1 MRVKTNNDKTY
12 GVLELLFLTGTD
24 ASPTNKNQMPNKI
37 LFILWASSKRQ
48 NIFYLSTHLQDAKDV
63 SVGGADEIVKEIIGK
78 ASHYVDYK
86 TRLKVKLFG
95 FRSKQYMT
103 Q

>member
-1 MRVKTNNDKTY
+1 MNSVCFKDIIESQEKTC

-37 LFILWASSKRQ
+37 LLTLWASSKRQ

-63 SVGGADEIVKEIIGK
+63 SVGGADEIVKEVVGK
-78 ASHYVDYK
+78 ASHNVNHK
-86 TRLKVKLFG
+86 ARLRIK
-95 FRSKQYMT
+95 
-103 Q
+103 